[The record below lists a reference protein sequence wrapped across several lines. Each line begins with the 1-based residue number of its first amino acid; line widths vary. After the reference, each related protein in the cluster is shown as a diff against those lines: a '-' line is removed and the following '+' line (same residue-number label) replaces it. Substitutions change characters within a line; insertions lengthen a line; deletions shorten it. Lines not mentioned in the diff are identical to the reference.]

1 MSLSPNTL
9 RSLSEITGQYAA
21 RERQG
26 GDRRAA
32 AAEAPPREYRRARA
46 QPAAAPCAPPSAVQH
61 RAAAPPSLVL
71 KYGQRVVLRSS
82 SEGYLAV
89 HAVGRRSTRR
99 AAAAR
104 AAFARFHRR
113 GNEAGKVAQPVGVG
127 ETLSGYVGVHQL
139 SVGVSG
145 TGVGGEGEA
154 FEVINAYRLDDR
166 GPVRFGDT
174 VALRSCLGHA
184 RGKLLAAAAKAS
196 SRGMSRAVSALPMGV
211 AEEADVK
218 LTRDQIGKAERW
230 EIQRAEADGA
240 GEEAVGGGARSEDL
254 MSRLDRHAQ
263 RIRSEKEGGAKTT
276 VRHCDR
282 ITLRASSGHVLQVA
296 PAAAAG
302 GAPRVCL
309 RAMPS
314 GGARSSS
321 SATESSAGALWR
333 RNVAEWSVAFA
344 HAPWTPEWSR
354 IRPFLVGTALLGARA
369 PRPSVAAGE
378 GAAAAAAAAKRDDDD
393 VHIVEQALV
402 DDLLSAFT
410 GNEGEY
416 ICSSGGDGGGTGGR
430 GGDGDG
436 GALFTV
442 CDDARVDRASLALVM
457 KCLPLAEDASYLAK
471 WVALRQRHEFGLVA
485 HALSAEL
492 KTVLKDFALLVA
504 QLETQQRTPSRS
516 GGLTLQLLW
525 FLVQP
530 SLQTLALLRR
540 VCEAAAEQTGGA
552 LLTVLHRQAT
562 MVGDSKS
569 RLLLLSLLEK
579 ASVPFFEML
588 ARWIFAGGIVDRY
601 SEFMVEEHSNP
612 GATHGGLATAADFN
626 AEYWDRRYTPRSA
639 MVPDFIRMS
648 TGMEQVRVYYMI

>member
-1 MSLSPNTL
+1 M
-9 RSLSEITGQYAA
+9 
-21 RERQG
+21 
-26 GDRRAA
+26 
-32 AAEAPPREYRRARA
+32 
-46 QPAAAPCAPPSAVQH
+46 
-61 RAAAPPSLVL
+61 
-71 KYGQRVVLRSS
+71 
-82 SEGYLAV
+82 
-89 HAVGRRSTRR
+89 
-99 AAAAR
+99 
-104 AAFARFHRR
+104 
-113 GNEAGKVAQPVGVG
+113 
-127 ETLSGYVGVHQL
+127 
-139 SVGVSG
+139 
-145 TGVGGEGEA
+145 
-154 FEVINAYRLDDR
+154 
-166 GPVRFGDT
+166 
-174 VALRSCLGHA
+174 
-184 RGKLLAAAAKAS
+184 
-196 SRGMSRAVSALPMGV
+196 
-211 AEEADVK
+211 
-218 LTRDQIGKAERW
+218 
-230 EIQRAEADGA
+230 
-240 GEEAVGGGARSEDL
+240 
-254 MSRLDRHAQ
+254 
-263 RIRSEKEGGAKTT
+263 
-276 VRHCDR
+276 
-282 ITLRASSGHVLQVA
+282 
-296 PAAAAG
+296 
-302 GAPRVCL
+302 
-309 RAMPS
+309 
-314 GGARSSS
+314 
-321 SATESSAGALWR
+321 
-333 RNVAEWSVAFA
+333 
-344 HAPWTPEWSR
+344 
-354 IRPFLVGTALLGARA
+354 
-369 PRPSVAAGE
+369 
-378 GAAAAAAAAKRDDDD
+378 
-393 VHIVEQALV
+393 
-402 DDLLSAFT
+402 
-410 GNEGEY
+410 
-416 ICSSGGDGGGTGGR
+416 
-430 GGDGDG
+430 
-436 GALFTV
+436 